1 MSFALNRN
9 KASFI
14 LFTILFRVLLEI
26 SYFSVVSEVYAYEG
40 FLKNFDYANYLL
52 SWIIFLGCFYFVRD
66 RMYKISDFFF
76 VFTFLSLITP
86 SLIIFGY
93 DSARSFVPILNI
105 VISVLIIYLLVRTKT
120 VSFKKLPIFKNGM
133 SLIVAVS
140 LIFVLFL
147 VFW

>member
-1 MSFALNRN
+1 
-9 KASFI
+9 
-14 LFTILFRVLLEI
+14 
-26 SYFSVVSEVYAYEG
+26 
-40 FLKNFDYANYLL
+40 
-52 SWIIFLGCFYFVRD
+52 
-66 RMYKISDFFF
+66 MYKISDFFF

-147 VFW
+147 VFWYSISGVTLNLSFSQVYDFMLFLKGLDVF